1 MALLTRAH
9 LENCNRFTV
18 PRLNLDWFIANFPKI
33 KITSKIE
40 GGARSLLINS
50 ADRYDI

>member
-1 MALLTRAH
+1 MASLTRAH
-9 LENCNRFTV
+9 LENCNHFTV
-18 PRLNLDWFIANFPKI
+18 PRLNLDRFTADFPKI

-50 ADRYDI
+50 ADRYNI